1 MIILQVR
8 AQSQNKSIYLSLPS
22 MLIPDSF
29 RVVHAESQNSFVLG
43 VFLILRHILLFS
55 LHVKEN
61 VRVKYSVKLL
71 TFP

>member
-1 MIILQVR
+1 MYMHIWKNKSESFTLVFISVIILQVR

-43 VFLILRHILLFS
+43 VF
-55 LHVKEN
+55 
-61 VRVKYSVKLL
+61 
-71 TFP
+71 

>member
-1 MIILQVR
+1 MYMHIWYNKSESFTLVFISVIILQVR

-43 VFLILRHILLFS
+43 VF
-55 LHVKEN
+55 
-61 VRVKYSVKLL
+61 
-71 TFP
+71 